1 MLICIMSKVI
11 ALLNRKGGSIKSTS
25 SAYIAQVLHNEGL
38 KVACIDYDPEQSLM
52 RWSSTGNLPF
62 EVIEGNLDDLAEQV
76 TELKDSYDFLVLD
89 TPPND
94 KSVIMECATIADECI
109 VPVNPTAMDSG
120 RLLTT
125 LKSIGAIEKVRNE
138 ALTSVVIVRAKS
150 NTNILQEV
158 RDMLQER
165 NIPICD
171 QTIKDSVRYQSN
183 STPSYL
189 DEYKSVLKE
198 IGVLDA

>member
-1 MLICIMSKVI
+1 MSKVI

-25 SAYIAQVLHNEGL
+25 CAYIAQVIHNEGL
-38 KVACIDYDPEQSLM
+38 NVACIDYDPEQSLM
-52 RWSSTGNLPF
+52 RWHSTGNLPF
-62 EVIEGNLDDLAEQV
+62 NVIEGNLDDLAEQV
-76 TELKDSYDFLVLD
+76 EALKADYDYLVLD

-94 KSVIMECATIADECI
+94 KSVIMECATVADECI

-125 LKSIGAIEKVRNE
+125 LKAIGAIEKVRNQ
-138 ALTSVVIVRAKS
+138 ALTSVVIARAKA

-158 RDMLQER
+158 REMLNER
-165 NIPICD
+165 DIPICD
-171 QTIKDSVRYQSN
+171 QTIKDSVRYQGN

-189 DEYKSVLKE
+189 DEYKNVLTE
-198 IGVLDA
+198 IGVL